1 MTSQHFKELLQLF
14 DIALFFKAPDQP
26 EFFCSAS
33 ETARLAAPHTKNRQE
48 GPIGYHRAGIA
59 NLQFSHFLQTIN
71 QKLDSMVRDTL
82 SMLSPSMISRM
93 AFLSFGVSALS
104 RNS

>member
-1 MTSQHFKELLQLF
+1 MTSPHFKELLQLF

-33 ETARLAAPHTKNRQE
+33 ETARLAAPHTKNRQV

-59 NLQFSHFLQTIN
+59 NLQFSHSLEELINRFLA
-71 QKLDSMVRDTL
+71 DM
-82 SMLSPSMISRM
+82 
-93 AFLSFGVSALS
+93 
-104 RNS
+104 

>member
-1 MTSQHFKELLQLF
+1 MTSPHFKELLQLF

-48 GPIGYHRAGIA
+48 VPVATNVNIK
-59 NLQFSHFLQTIN
+59 N
-71 QKLDSMVRDTL
+71 QIEQNSLLKTL
-82 SMLSPSMISRM
+82 FM
-93 AFLSFGVSALS
+93 
-104 RNS
+104 

>member
-1 MTSQHFKELLQLF
+1 MTSPHFKELLQLF

-48 GPIGYHRAGIA
+48 GPMACRTTA
-59 NLQFSHFLQTIN
+59 LTPLKLSHSLEELVNRLFA
-71 QKLDSMVRDTL
+71 DM
-82 SMLSPSMISRM
+82 
-93 AFLSFGVSALS
+93 
-104 RNS
+104 